1 MRLIVDEMP
10 KDTLDCP
17 FGRVISSLY
26 SNRIEQTKCGLADGG
41 PCELKD
47 GKCPWLKVLY
57 EDAEQAESI
66 YETYQ
71 KLLGDTYYTNTM
83 KELIE
88 WLSPIEE
95 KDWDNEKK

>member
-17 FGRVISSLY
+17 FGRVIETYWNSQVMK
-26 SNRIEQTKCGLADGG
+26 RTCKLADGG
-41 PCELKD
+41 SCELKD

-57 EDAEQAESI
+57 EDVEQVQDF

-71 KLLGDTYYTNTM
+71 KLLENTYCNDTM

-88 WLSPIEE
+88 WLSPSVEVGYNNEE
-95 KDWDNEKK
+95 K

>member
-17 FGRVISSLY
+17 FGKIISSLY
-26 SNRIEQTKCGLADGG
+26 SNRIEQTKCSLADGG

-57 EDAEQAESI
+57 EDVEQAEDI

-71 KLLGDTYYTNTM
+71 KLLGDTYCTDVM
-83 KELIE
+83 KELLD
-88 WLSPIEE
+88 WLSPTTEIGYSN
-95 KDWDNEKK
+95 D

>member
-17 FGRVISSLY
+17 FGRVVEMYWNSQVIK
-26 SNRIEQTKCGLADGG
+26 RTCKLADGSS
-41 PCELKD
+41 CELKD

-57 EDAEQAESI
+57 EDVEQTEDF

-71 KLLGDTYYTNTM
+71 KLLGDTYCTDTM

-88 WLSPIEE
+88 WLSPTEE
-95 KDWDNEKK
+95 KDYGDEKK